1 MASSSIIKL
10 NVGGQIFET
19 NVHTLTKYPGSMLC
33 AMFSYTQNG
42 ISPMPKTNEGL
53 FFLDADP
60 EYFRVILNWL
70 RLGEIVAEKS
80 SDLKGNWQYGLWSFK
95 FGATKSVKVYLRM
108 NSKETVQWCQALKH
122 LFFYFC
128 RSDFEILYFW

>member
-1 MASSSIIKL
+1 MASASIIKL

-19 NVHTLTKYPGSMLC
+19 SVHTLTKYPGSMLG
-33 AMFSYTQNG
+33 AMFSHTQNG
-42 ISPMPKTNEGL
+42 ISPMPKTCEGL

-95 FGATKSVKVYLRM
+95 IIRLFS
-108 NSKETVQWCQALKH
+108 EKH
-122 LFFYFC
+122 VLLLIFP
-128 RSDFEILYFW
+128 LL